1 MIKFMFPA
9 RLKVIYAPEP
19 ECEDNTYQKPV
30 TWNLGTLIKTLFF
43 ALHITWYHFSKYTA
57 QWLQLGTVYQVSGRK
72 GW

>member
-30 TWNLGTLIKTLFF
+30 TWNLGTLIKILFCV
-43 ALHITWYHFSKYTA
+43 AHYL
-57 QWLQLGTVYQVSGRK
+57 VSLFKIHSGYS
-72 GW
+72 WA